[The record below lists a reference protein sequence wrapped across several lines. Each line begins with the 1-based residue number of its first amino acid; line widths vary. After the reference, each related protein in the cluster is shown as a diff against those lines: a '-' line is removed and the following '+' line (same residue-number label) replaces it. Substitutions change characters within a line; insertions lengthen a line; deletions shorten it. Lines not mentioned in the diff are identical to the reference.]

1 MTQDILSLP
10 PPPADER
17 VRYGSG
23 PQHFADL
30 RLPQGKGP
38 FPVVMNIH
46 GGFWRNKYDLA
57 HAGHLCAGLTER
69 GFATWNVEYR
79 RVGDPGGGWPG
90 TFEDLQAAYQH
101 IPQAGRQYHF
111 DLQKVVVMGH
121 SAGGHLAICLAAHE
135 PSVKRAISLAGVVD
149 LQAAFDRHLSNDAVV
164 EFMGGKP
171 SEVPEHYAEADPMKL
186 KIPHA
191 KQWLI
196 HGDADDVVPT
206 DFSRRYVKSKKK
218 SGEHARLVEIARC
231 GHFELIDPR
240 SEPWKAVLAAVN
252 EAV

>member
-1 MTQDILSLP
+1 
-10 PPPADER
+10 
-17 VRYGSG
+17 
-23 PQHFADL
+23 
-30 RLPQGKGP
+30 
-38 FPVVMNIH
+38 MNIH

-149 LQAAFDRHLSNDAVV
+149 LQAAFDRHLSNDAVL

-240 SEPWKAVLAAVN
+240 SEPWKAVLAVVN